1 MMARIARARWLMTAF
16 TAGESSPNV
25 RWYSGTMNSGS

>member
-1 MMARIARARWLMTAF
+1 MSARSARARWLITDF
-16 TAGESSPNV
+16 TAGASSPNV

>member
-1 MMARIARARWLMTAF
+1 MMARIARARWLISAF

-25 RWYSGTMNSGS
+25 RWYSGTMKSGS